1 MAMGFT
7 EMGAKR
13 VSKRNNYGFLKAIGY
28 KGYKRYTYEDVIV
41 DTVNYTALL
50 FLCVITIYPFLN
62 TIAYSFN
69 SAIDS
74 ISGGIYLWPRVFTLR
89 NYERILIGNPAISQA
104 LFISTSRT
112 FMGSVLSVFA
122 TLCVA
127 YVLSRRDF
135 VFRKVLTPF
144 LVFTMY
150 FSGGLIPIFI
160 LIRDLRLMNNF
171 LVYILPTLIG
181 AYNVMVMRSYIDGI
195 PESLVEAA
203 KIDGASE
210 YRILFR
216 IIFPLSL
223 PVIATITLFVA
234 VGQWNAWFDTM
245 LYCGS
250 NPRLTTLQYELQKL
264 LTSALSIA
272 STDSDAVTDVAEA
285 SRMAVTPTSIRT
297 AMTVIAVTP
306 ILFTYPFL
314 QKYFIKGLTLGGVK
328 G

>member
-1 MAMGFT
+1 MSA
-7 EMGAKR
+7 
-13 VSKRNNYGFLKAIGY
+13 V
-28 KGYKRYTYEDVIV
+28 GYKRLTLEDLII
-41 DTVNYTALL
+41 DIINYTALL
-50 FLCVITIYPFLN
+50 FLCVVTLYPFIN
-62 TIAYSFN
+62 TVAYSLN
-69 SAIDS
+69 NAIDS
-74 ISGGIYLWPRVFTLR
+74 INGGIYLWPREFTLR
-89 NYERILIGNPAISQA
+89 NYEKILVGNPAISRA
-104 LFISTSRT
+104 LFVSASRT
-112 FMGSVLSVFA
+112 LIGSTLSVFA

-135 VFRKVLTPF
+135 VFRKILTPF

-160 LIRDLRLMNNF
+160 LIRNLGLMNNF
-171 LVYILPTLIG
+171 LVYILPGLIG
-181 AYNVMVMRSYIDGI
+181 AYNVMVMRSYIEGI
-195 PESLVEAA
+195 PDSLVEAA

-210 YRILFR
+210 YRILFT

-234 VGQWNAWFDTM
+234 VGQWNSWFDTM

-250 NPRLTTLQYELQKL
+250 NQNLTTLQYELQKL
-264 LTSALSIA
+264 LTSALSYA
-272 STDSDAVTDVAEA
+272 SSDSDAAMNSGEA
-285 SRMAVTPTSIRT
+285 YKSAVTPTSIRT
-297 AMTVIAVTP
+297 AMTVVSVTP

>member
-1 MAMGFT
+1 MSKKSGNIL
-7 EMGAKR
+7 
-13 VSKRNNYGFLKAIGY
+13 VSAV
-28 KGYKRYTYEDVIV
+28 GYKRLTLEDLII
-41 DTVNYTALL
+41 DIINYTALL
-50 FLCVITIYPFLN
+50 FLCVVTLYPFIN
-62 TIAYSFN
+62 TVAYSLN
-69 SAIDS
+69 NAIDS
-74 ISGGIYLWPRVFTLR
+74 INGGIYLWPREFTLR
-89 NYERILIGNPAISQA
+89 NYEKILVGNPAISRA
-104 LFISTSRT
+104 LFVSASRT
-112 FMGSVLSVFA
+112 LIGSTLSVFA

-135 VFRKVLTPF
+135 VFRKILTPF

-160 LIRDLRLMNNF
+160 LIRNLGLMNNF
-171 LVYILPTLIG
+171 LVYILPGLIG
-181 AYNVMVMRSYIDGI
+181 AYNVMVMRSYIEGI
-195 PESLVEAA
+195 PDSLVEAA

-210 YRILFR
+210 YRILFT

-234 VGQWNAWFDTM
+234 VGQWNSWFDTM

-250 NPRLTTLQYELQKL
+250 NQNLTTLQYELQKL
-264 LTSALSIA
+264 LTSALSYA
-272 STDSDAVTDVAEA
+272 SSDSDAAMNSGEA
-285 SRMAVTPTSIRT
+285 YKSAVTPTSIRT
-297 AMTVIAVTP
+297 AMTVVSVTP

>member
-1 MAMGFT
+1 MLEKDGKKTMAARFRRLT
-7 EMGAKR
+7 
-13 VSKRNNYGFLKAIGY
+13 F
-28 KGYKRYTYEDVIV
+28 EDVII
-41 DTVNYTALL
+41 DFINYTALI
-50 FLCVITIYPFLN
+50 FLCVTTLYPFIN

-69 SAIDS
+69 NAIDS
-74 ISGGIYLWPRVFTLR
+74 INGGIYLWPREFTLR
-89 NYERILIGNPAISQA
+89 NYEKILVGNSAISQA
-104 LFISTSRT
+104 LFISVSRT
-112 FMGSVLSVFA
+112 VVGCTLSVFSV
-122 TLCVA
+122 LCVA

-135 VFRKVLTPF
+135 VFRKILTPF

-160 LIRDLRLMNNF
+160 LIRNLGLINNF
-171 LVYILPTLIG
+171 LVYILPGLVG
-181 AYNVMVMRSYIDGI
+181 AYNVMVMRSYIEGI
-195 PESLVEAA
+195 PTSFIEAA

-210 YRILFR
+210 YRILFTVV
-216 IIFPLSL
+216 FPLSL
-223 PVIATITLFVA
+223 PVVATITLFVA

-250 NPRLTTLQYELQKL
+250 NPDLTTLQYELQKL

-272 STDSDAVTDVAEA
+272 STDSDSMLSSGEA
-285 SRMAVTPTSIRT
+285 YKTAVTPTSIRT
-297 AMTVIAVTP
+297 AMTVISVTP